1 MSVTKYNLD
10 KRVFKGTGVSFV
22 NMKNQL
28 DLQEYIEDVIS
39 DADANLT
46 LAGTYSVS
54 GSLKANTISERTAA
68 NGVAVDGVTLKDGGV
83 KMSTGT
89 VTQLVSITTGVTID
103 KPTGIITTVS
113 STLAAGAFAKFTVT
127 NSTYV
132 NSASVILCNICN
144 YTGAIDGS
152 NGQPEVFIDNIGDG
166 TFDMVLF
173 NSDATQ
179 ALSGTVS
186 IAFAIVA

>member
-179 ALSGTVS
+179 TLS
-186 IAFAIVA
+186 